1 MTRNKK
7 IDKTKLYEIMVR
19 TEKEAYEAQDN
30 LLDTIKKWFLKV
42 MDKDSADHT
51 KIMLAHGGYIQIR
64 TILKLDND
72 TLNGFCAD
80 FNFEQVWFRDETM
93 VDYRNVETVSA
104 QIFEYAFIPK
114 NINEIVGD
122 NQVDLINEEDE

>member
-122 NQVDLINEEDE
+122 NQVDLINEEDK

>member
-64 TILKLDND
+64 TILKLDID

-114 NINEIVGD
+114 NIDEIVGD
-122 NQVDLINEEDE
+122 NQVDLINEED

>member
-114 NINEIVGD
+114 NIDEIVGD